1 MDLFSRKKQNT
12 EDADEME
19 IREPELFIRPKRE
32 KHPARIFSLLFVLL
46 FSAAVIALLLSD
58 RERAVE
64 TAEVPVETAAP
75 VETLAT
81 PEVELV
87 IPDYNQQPEQAQI
100 DYPKVEKNSVVYE
113 IRNNAA
119 YVVGS
124 IGGAKNMKYLTIEK
138 SVRKQYPVVEIC
150 EGAFKDCVKLQK
162 VHIPDSVIIIRDSA
176 FENCEKLEQVRMSE
190 GLVTIG
196 KRVFAGCAS
205 LKSLKFPASVKE
217 LSADVF
223 EGALSLTDLRIPE
236 NCAIPAG
243 EDPFGLGDSLMIE
256 IYR

>member
-32 KHPARIFSLLFVLL
+32 KYPARIFSLLFVLL

-113 IRNNAA
+113 IR
-119 YVVGS
+119 
-124 IGGAKNMKYLTIEK
+124 
-138 SVRKQYPVVEIC
+138 KQRRLCGRQHRRDKKHEIP
-150 EGAFKDCVKLQK
+150 
-162 VHIPDSVIIIRDSA
+162 HH
-176 FENCEKLEQVRMSE
+176 
-190 GLVTIG
+190 
-196 KRVFAGCAS
+196 
-205 LKSLKFPASVKE
+205 
-217 LSADVF
+217 
-223 EGALSLTDLRIPE
+223 
-236 NCAIPAG
+236 
-243 EDPFGLGDSLMIE
+243 
-256 IYR
+256 